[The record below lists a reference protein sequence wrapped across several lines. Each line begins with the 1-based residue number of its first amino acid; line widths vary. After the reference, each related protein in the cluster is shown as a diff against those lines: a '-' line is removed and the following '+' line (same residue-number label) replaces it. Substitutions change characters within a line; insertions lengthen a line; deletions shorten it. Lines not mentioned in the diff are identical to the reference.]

1 MKISK
6 EEFEQMKAKYNQE
19 VKKGKPGIGKKGDV
33 DNQTD
38 WIFFDRETLEKV
50 LAQADADPKKG
61 GIKFYITE
69 YTKEVAEKYHPND
82 GDTYEGRLTLFF
94 EAANLDTLGQ
104 EGGAS
109 LENIGTLCPPRC
121 ELITLGSAA
130 NSQTC

>member
-6 EEFEQMKAKYNQE
+6 EDFEQMKEKYNIE
-19 VKKGKPGIGKKGDV
+19 IKSGKPGKGKNGDI
-33 DNQTD
+33 DNQTN

-50 LAQADADPKKG
+50 LSQADADPKKG

-82 GDTYEGRLTLFF
+82 SDAYEGRLTLVF
-94 EAANLDTLGQ
+94 EAANQDTLEQ
-104 EGGAS
+104 ESGAN

-121 ELITLGSAA
+121 
-130 NSQTC
+130 Q